1 MYMED
6 TRVYAVVTGATSGIG
21 LEFARLFAAD
31 GIHLVLAAR
40 GKAELEQ
47 VAKELRE
54 GFDIDVHILS
64 LDLSL
69 QSDAEKLYAYTKEQE
84 LPVSYMI
91 NNAGFGDY
99 GDFIKSSWQKEQSMI
114 NLNITTLTYF
124 SKVYGQ
130 QFAHAGFGH
139 IVNVASTAAF
149 QPGPL
154 MAVYY
159 ATKSYVL
166 HFSEAIATELR
177 PSGVRV
183 TALCPGPTAS
193 KFQEAAA
200 MSDSKLVQGKKL
212 PTAAEVARYGYK
224 SMKRGRVVA
233 IHGTGNKFGAYAVR
247 FLPRRAVRAI
257 VHRAQASK

>member
-1 MYMED
+1 MED
-6 TRVYAVVTGATSGIG
+6 TQTYALVTGATSGIG

-31 GIHLVLAAR
+31 GINLILASR

-47 VAKELRE
+47 VARELRDS
-54 GFDIDVHILS
+54 FSVDVAVVPA
-64 LDLSL
+64 DLS
-69 QSDAEKLYAYTKEQE
+69 DIHDVEKVYQYTKENK
-84 LPVSYMI
+84 LPVYYVV

-99 GDFIKSSWQKEQSMI
+99 GDITKTSWAKEQSMI
-114 NLNITTLTYF
+114 ALNITALTYL
-124 SKVYGQ
+124 SKMYAAD
-130 QFAHAGFGH
+130 FAHQGGGH

-166 HFSEAIATELR
+166 HFSEAIASELH
-177 PSGVRV
+177 SKGVRV

-200 MSDSKLVQGKKL
+200 MTESKLVAGKKL
-212 PTAAEVARYGYK
+212 PTAAQVACYGYK
-224 SMKRGRVVA
+224 AMKRGRVVA
-233 IHGTGNKFGAYAVR
+233 IHGANNKLNTYALR
-247 FLPRRAVRAI
+247 FLPRRTVRAI
-257 VHRAQASK
+257 VHRAQASR

>member
-1 MYMED
+1 MND
-6 TRVYAVVTGATSGIG
+6 KNVYAVVTGASSGIG

-47 VAKELRE
+47 IAKELKE
-54 GFDIDVHILS
+54 GFDVDVRVLA

-69 QSDAEKLYAYTKEQE
+69 QSEAEKLFLYTETEKLAVAYI
-84 LPVSYMI
+84 I

-99 GDFIKSSWQKEQSMI
+99 GDFVKSSWQKEQNMI
-114 NLNITTLTYF
+114 NLNVMTLTYL
-124 SKVYGQ
+124 SKVYGEK
-130 QFAHAGFGH
+130 FAKAGEGH

-154 MAVYY
+154 MAVYF

-166 HFSEAIATELR
+166 HFSEAIASELR
-177 PSGVRV
+177 SRGVRV

-200 MSDSKLVQGKKL
+200 MSESKLVQGKKL
-212 PTAAEVARYGYK
+212 PTAAQVARYGYRA
-224 SMKRGRVVA
+224 MKRGKVVA
-233 IHGTGNKFGAYAVR
+233 IHGASNKIGAYAVR
-247 FLPRRAVRAI
+247 LLPRRTVRAL
-257 VHRAQASK
+257 VHRAQSSR